1 MTAKRKRHAVE
12 DEEAQEQ
19 SPPGPKR
26 IFRRTISEDQG
37 EGNAR
42 RQTLAAP
49 DAGTPIKRGRGRPP
63 GIPGKKHKSQPN
75 TKKGRSEVREKPKPK
90 PVSNGLGQKTNDSP
104 TTPKSKGRP
113 VPASQKSVR
122 FTSQGKSDDIW
133 SISNLTDEK
142 SILAEPISDD
152 EEEAQG
158 REHHQEQADRIV
170 LNQFARKSKHVPSGL
185 PWPLDEPPSNTL
197 ESKANRSVLPPTRDK
212 LGGRI
217 ATPGSRTSALTSVSM
232 RRTSL
237 RSQAREK
244 ENNSLSNENSLDDD
258 EYLTAPDVEEDEGE
272 EGEEGEEEEEEE
284 EEGEEEEEEE
294 VSDAQDYEGL
304 EDEYA
309 KNLKPVLNRVAGHL
323 DRSSPIPAAKFRP
336 IVAKSGEPS
345 NIGSD
350 QDLLKR
356 RKSSRLPRGADE
368 DSGDERYPLL
378 DANEGRQEVDGKGA
392 GDEELSEESEDE
404 EAEGDLF
411 APIPSTPPKR
421 NTKKVRKARRKRSL
435 TPPEDLLPHELYFL
449 QNHSKNMKTS
459 NNTLSSLS
467 LLSHEQYHN
476 NISVFVDP
484 HASSIKFLHSL
495 HSRSFP
501 QWNFEL
507 SQSFNICL
515 YGYGSKRHLVT
526 DFANHLSSLRP
537 SLSPPKIVIINGYT
551 PALKIRQV
559 LTTIATVAFD
569 APASSLKLG
578 AQPRDIIN
586 SILIQLVEC
595 PPSSPIYIFINS
607 LDAPPLRRN
616 PIPSM
621 FATLASSSH
630 IHLLATCDN
639 PSFQR
644 LFDSSAREQFNFL
657 FHDTTTFESY
667 APVEVGSVVDTM
679 NELLRRSGRSMKGKE
694 GVGFV
699 LRSLPENARNLY
711 RILIAELLAAMDN
724 GIEDNDALD
733 PEGGS
738 RKVAGGVGVV
748 GRMAVRVLYQKAVE
762 EFICT
767 SDMAFRTLLKEF
779 QDHQMVDS
787 KWDGA
792 GTEMI
797 GVPFRREEMESI
809 LEDLVV

>member
-1 MTAKRKRHAVE
+1 MTAKRKRHEVE

-26 IFRRTISEDQG
+26 ILRRTISGEQG
-37 EGNAR
+37 DGNAR
-42 RQTLAAP
+42 RQTLAP
-49 DAGTPIKRGRGRPP
+49 LDAGTPIKRGRGRPP
-63 GIPGKKHKSQPN
+63 GSKDKEHKKQPN
-75 TKKGRSEVREKPKPK
+75 TRKGRSEVREKPK
-90 PVSNGLGQKTNDSP
+90 PVSNGLGQKTNASP
-104 TTPKSKGRP
+104 TTPKSKGKP
-113 VPASQKSVR
+113 VPAYQKSVR

-133 SISNLTDEK
+133 SISNLTDEEC
-142 SILAEPISDD
+142 ILAGPVSDD
-152 EEEAQG
+152 GEEAQEK
-158 REHHQEQADRIV
+158 EHHQEQADRVV
-170 LNQFARKSKHVPSGL
+170 LNKSSKKPKHVPNGL
-185 PWPLDEPPSNTL
+185 PLPLDEPPPNTL
-197 ESKANRSVLPPTRDK
+197 ESKANRSALTPTRDK
-212 LGGRI
+212 RGGRI
-217 ATPGSRTSALTSVSM
+217 ATSSSRNSALTSVSM

-244 ENNSLSNENSLDDD
+244 ENDSLSNENSLDDD
-258 EYLTAPDVEEDEGE
+258 EYLTAPDVEEDE
-272 EGEEGEEEEEEE
+272 EEEEEEE
-284 EEGEEEEEEE
+284 EEE
-294 VSDAQDYEGL
+294 SDAQDNEGL

-309 KNLKPVLNRVAGHL
+309 KNLKPVLKRVAGHP
-323 DRSSPIPAAKFRP
+323 DRSSPTPAAKGRP
-336 IVAKSGEPS
+336 IVAKFGEPS
-345 NIGSD
+345 NIDSD

-368 DSGDERYPLL
+368 DSGDEGYPLL
-378 DANEGRQEVDGKGA
+378 DANESRQKVDGKGA
-392 GDEELSEESEDE
+392 GDEELSDDSEDE

-435 TPPEDLLPHELYFL
+435 TPPDDLPPHEIYFL
-449 QNHSKNMKTS
+449 QNHYKNAKTS

-537 SLSPPKIVIINGYT
+537 SFSPPKIIIINGYT

-578 AQPRDIIN
+578 TQPRDIIG
-586 SILIQLVEC
+586 SILTQLAEY

-616 PIPSM
+616 PIPSI
-621 FATLASSSH
+621 FATLASNSH

-639 PSFQR
+639 PSFPR
-644 LFDSSAREQFNFL
+644 LFESSAREQFNFL

-679 NELLRRSGRSMKGKE
+679 NELLGRSGRSVKGKE

-699 LRSLPENARNLY
+699 LQSLPENARNLY
-711 RILIAELLAAMDN
+711 RILIAELLAAMDD
-724 GIEDNDALD
+724 GIEDNDALN
-733 PEGGS
+733 PERGS
-738 RKVAGGVGVV
+738 RKVASGVGVV
-748 GRMAVRVLYQKAVE
+748 GRIAVRVLYQKAVE

-779 QDHQMVDS
+779 QDHQMVES

-797 GVPFRREEMESI
+797 GVPFRREEMEAI

>member
-1 MTAKRKRHAVE
+1 MTAKRKRHEVE

-19 SPPGPKR
+19 SPPEPKT
-26 IFRRTISEDQG
+26 ILRRTISGDQG
-37 EGNAR
+37 DGNAQ

-49 DAGTPIKRGRGRPP
+49 DAETPIKRGRGRPP
-63 GIPGKKHKSQPN
+63 GSLGKKHKNEPN
-75 TKKGRSEVREKPKPK
+75 TRKGRSEVREKPKP
-90 PVSNGLGQKTNDSP
+90 VSNGLGRKTNDSS
-104 TTPKSKGRP
+104 TTPKSKGKP
-113 VPASQKSVR
+113 VPTSQKIVR
-122 FTSQGKSDDIW
+122 FTSQGRRDDVW
-133 SISNLTDEK
+133 SVSNLTDEE
-142 SILAEPISDD
+142 SILTEPDSDD
-152 EEEAQG
+152 EEEAQEI
-158 REHHQEQADRIV
+158 EHHLEQADGV
-170 LNQFARKSKHVPSGL
+170 ELNQSAKKSKHVPNGL
-185 PWPLDEPPSNTL
+185 PRQLDEPPLSTL
-197 ESKANRSVLPPTRDK
+197 KSKANRSVLTPTRDK
-212 LGGRI
+212 LGDRI
-217 ATPGSRTSALTSVSM
+217 ATPSSKTSALTSVST

-244 ENNSLSNENSLDDD
+244 ENDSLSDENSLDDD
-258 EYLTAPDVEEDEGE
+258 EYLTAPDVEDEGE
-272 EGEEGEEEEEEE
+272 EVEED
-284 EEGEEEEEEE
+284 
-294 VSDAQDYEGL
+294 SDAQDYEGL

-309 KNLKPVLNRVAGHL
+309 KAAKYPNPVLDSIPGHL
-323 DRSSPIPAAKFRP
+323 ARSSPTPAAKDRP
-336 IVAKSGEPS
+336 MVAKFGELS
-345 NIGSD
+345 NIGSNLD
-350 QDLLKR
+350 IFKR
-356 RKSSRLPRGADE
+356 RKSSRLPRGAD
-368 DSGDERYPLL
+368 DGSGDEGHPLL
-378 DANEGRQEVDGKGA
+378 DANEDRQKVDGKGA
-392 GDEELSEESEDE
+392 EDEELSDGPEDE
-404 EAEGDLF
+404 EAEGELSEH
-411 APIPSTPPKR
+411 IPSTPSKR
-421 NTKKVRKARRKRSL
+421 NTKKAPKARRKRSL
-435 TPPEDLLPHELYFL
+435 TPPEDLPPHELYFL
-449 QNHSKNMKTS
+449 QNHSKNAKTS

-484 HASSIKFLHSL
+484 HASSIKFLHTL

-507 SQSFNICL
+507 SQSFNVCL

-526 DFANHLSSLRP
+526 DFANHLSSLRSSFSP
-537 SLSPPKIVIINGYT
+537 SKIIIINGYT

-578 AQPRDIIN
+578 TQPRDITEA
-586 SILIQLVEC
+586 ILTQLAEY

-616 PIPSM
+616 PIPSIL
-621 FATLASSSH
+621 ATLAANSH
-630 IHLLATCDN
+630 IHVLATCDN

-644 LFDSSAREQFNFL
+644 LFEASAREQFNFL

-667 APVEVGSVVDTM
+667 APVEIGSVVDTM
-679 NELLRRSGRSMKGKE
+679 NELLGRSGRSVKGKE

-724 GIEDNDALD
+724 GIEDNDALG
-733 PEGGS
+733 PEEGS
-738 RKVAGGVGVV
+738 RKVAGGVGVM
-748 GRMAVRVLYQKAVE
+748 GRMTVRALYQKAVE

-797 GVPFRREEMESI
+797 GVPFRREEMEAI

>member
-1 MTAKRKRHAVE
+1 MTAKRKRHEVE

-19 SPPGPKR
+19 SPPEPKR
-26 IFRRTISEDQG
+26 VLRGTISGDRED
-37 EGNAR
+37 GNAR

-49 DAGTPIKRGRGRPP
+49 DAETPLKRGRGRPP
-63 GIPGKKHKSQPN
+63 GILGKKPN
-75 TKKGRSEVREKPKPK
+75 TRKGRSEVREEPK
-90 PVSNGLGQKTNDSP
+90 PVSNGLARRTNEPS
-104 TTPKSKGRP
+104 TTPKPKGKP
-113 VPASQKSVR
+113 VPTSQKSVR
-122 FTSQGKSDDIW
+122 FTSQGKSDDVW
-133 SISNLTDEK
+133 SISNLTDEE
-142 SILAEPISDD
+142 SILAEPVSDD
-152 EEEAQG
+152 EEEAQES
-158 REHHQEQADRIV
+158 EHHQEQTDGVV
-170 LNQFARKSKHVPSGL
+170 LSQSSKKSRHVPNGL
-185 PWPLDEPPSNTL
+185 PWPLDEPPPNTL
-197 ESKANRSVLPPTRDK
+197 ESKANRSVLTPTRDK
-212 LGGRI
+212 MGDRI
-217 ATPGSRTSALTSVSM
+217 STPSSRTSALTSVSM

-237 RSQAREK
+237 RAQAREK
-244 ENNSLSNENSLDDD
+244 ENDSLSSENSLDDD
-258 EYLTAPDVEEDEGE
+258 EYLTAPDVEEDEGD
-272 EGEEGEEEEEEE
+272 EEEEE
-284 EEGEEEEEEE
+284 
-294 VSDAQDYEGL
+294 SDAQDDEGFK
-304 EDEYA
+304 DEYA
-309 KNLKPVLNRVAGHL
+309 ETAKIPKPVLNRVAGHL
-323 DRSSPIPAAKFRP
+323 DRSSPTPAAKGRP
-336 IVAKSGEPS
+336 IVAKSGGPS

-368 DSGDERYPLL
+368 DSGDEGYPPL
-378 DANEGRQEVDGKGA
+378 DANEGRQNAGGKGVE
-392 GDEELSEESEDE
+392 DEGPSDEPEDE
-404 EAEGDLF
+404 EAEGELSE
-411 APIPSTPPKR
+411 PIPSTPSKR
-421 NTKKVRKARRKRSL
+421 NTKKVPKARRKRSL
-435 TPPEDLLPHELYFL
+435 TPPEDLPPHELYFL
-449 QNHSKNMKTS
+449 QNHSKNVKTS

-537 SLSPPKIVIINGYT
+537 SFTPPKIIIINGYT

-559 LTTIATVAFD
+559 LTTIATIAFD

-578 AQPRDIIN
+578 TQPRDITD
-586 SILIQLVEC
+586 SILTQLAEY

-616 PIPSM
+616 PIPSI
-621 FATLASSSH
+621 FATLATNSH

-644 LFDSSAREQFNFL
+644 LFESSAREQFNFL

-679 NELLRRSGRSMKGKE
+679 NELLGRSGRSVKGKE

-733 PEGGS
+733 PEEGS
-738 RKVAGGVGVV
+738 RKVAGGLGVM

-797 GVPFRREEMESI
+797 GVPFRREEMEAI

>member
-1 MTAKRKRHAVE
+1 MTAKRKRHDVE

-19 SPPGPKR
+19 SPPEPER
-26 IFRRTISEDQG
+26 NLRRTISGDQG
-37 EGNAR
+37 DGNAR
-42 RQTLAAP
+42 RQTLAAL
-49 DAGTPIKRGRGRPP
+49 DAGTPIKRGRGRPS
-63 GIPGKKHKSQPN
+63 GSKGKKHKKQPN
-75 TKKGRSEVREKPKPK
+75 TRKGRSEVREKPK

-104 TTPKSKGRP
+104 TTPKSKRKP

-122 FTSQGKSDDIW
+122 FTSERKSDDIW
-133 SISNLTDEK
+133 SISNLTDEE
-142 SILAEPISDD
+142 SILAKPVSD
-152 EEEAQG
+152 EEEDAQERG
-158 REHHQEQADRIV
+158 HHQEQGDRVV
-170 LNQFARKSKHVPSGL
+170 LNKSSKKSKHVPNGL
-185 PWPLDEPPSNTL
+185 PWPLDEPPPNTL
-197 ESKANRSVLPPTRDK
+197 ESKANRSALTTTRDK
-212 LGGRI
+212 RGGRI
-217 ATPGSRTSALTSVSM
+217 ATLSSRTSALTSVSM

-244 ENNSLSNENSLDDD
+244 ENDSLSNENSQNDD
-258 EYLTAPDVEEDEGE
+258 EHLTAPDVEEDEGE
-272 EGEEGEEEEEEE
+272 EGEEGEEE
-284 EEGEEEEEEE
+284 
-294 VSDAQDYEGL
+294 SDAQDDEGL

-309 KNLKPVLNRVAGHL
+309 KNPKPILNRVAGHP
-323 DRSSPIPAAKFRP
+323 DRSSPTPAAKGRP
-336 IVAKSGEPS
+336 IVAKFGEPS
-345 NIGSD
+345 NTGSY
-350 QDLLKR
+350 QDILKR

-368 DSGDERYPLL
+368 DSDDEGYPLL
-378 DANEGRQEVDGKGA
+378 DANESRQEVDGKGA
-392 GDEELSEESEDE
+392 GDEELSDDSEDE

-421 NTKKVRKARRKRSL
+421 NTKKVPKARRKRSL
-435 TPPEDLLPHELYFL
+435 TPPDDLPPHELYFL
-449 QNHSKNMKTS
+449 QNHYKNAKTS

-537 SLSPPKIVIINGYT
+537 SSSPPKIIIVNGYT

-578 AQPRDIIN
+578 TQPRDIID
-586 SILIQLVEC
+586 SIFTQLNEY

-607 LDAPPLRRN
+607 LDAPPLRRK
-616 PIPSM
+616 PIPSI
-621 FATLASSSH
+621 FAALASNSH
-630 IHLLATCDN
+630 IRLLATCDN

-644 LFDSSAREQFNFL
+644 LFESSAREQLNFL

-679 NELLRRSGRSMKGKE
+679 NELLGRSGRSVKGKE

-733 PEGGS
+733 PERGS

-748 GRMAVRVLYQKAVE
+748 RRMAVRVLYQKAVE

-797 GVPFRREEMESI
+797 GVPFRREEMEAI

>member
-1 MTAKRKRHAVE
+1 MTAKRKRHEVE

-19 SPPGPKR
+19 SPPEPKR
-26 IFRRTISEDQG
+26 ILRRTISGDQG
-37 EGNAR
+37 DGNTR

-63 GIPGKKHKSQPN
+63 GLSGKKHKIQPN
-75 TKKGRSEVREKPKPK
+75 TREGRRKVREKPK

-122 FTSQGKSDDIW
+122 LTSQGKSDDIW
-133 SISNLTDEK
+133 SISNLTDVET
-142 SILAEPISDD
+142 ILAEPVSDD
-152 EEEAQG
+152 EDEAQ
-158 REHHQEQADRIV
+158 EMKHHQEQADRVV
-170 LNQFARKSKHVPSGL
+170 LNQSSKKSRHVPNGL
-185 PWPLDEPPSNTL
+185 HWPLDEPPPNTL
-197 ESKANRSVLPPTRDK
+197 ESKANRSALTPTRNK
-212 LGGRI
+212 RGGRT
-217 ATPGSRTSALTSVSM
+217 ATLSSKTSALTSVPM

-237 RSQAREK
+237 RSQAGEK
-244 ENNSLSNENSLDDD
+244 ENDSLSNENSHDDD
-258 EYLTAPDVEEDEGE
+258 EYLTEPDVEEDEGE
-272 EGEEGEEEEEEE
+272 EGEEGEEEE
-284 EEGEEEEEEE
+284 GEEDE
-294 VSDAQDYEGL
+294 SDAQGYEGL

-309 KNLKPVLNRVAGHL
+309 KKLKPVLNRVAGHP
-323 DRSSPIPAAKFRP
+323 DRSSPTPAAKGGP
-336 IVAKSGEPS
+336 TVAKFGEPS

-368 DSGDERYPLL
+368 DSDDEGYPLL
-378 DANEGRQEVDGKGA
+378 DANEGRQVVDGKGA
-392 GDEELSEESEDE
+392 GDEELSDESEDE
-404 EAEGDLF
+404 EAEGELF
-411 APIPSTPPKR
+411 APIPSTPSKR
-421 NTKKVRKARRKRSL
+421 NTKKVPKARRKRSL
-435 TPPEDLLPHELYFL
+435 TPPEDLSPHELYFL
-449 QNHSKNMKTS
+449 QNRPKNMKTS
-459 NNTLSSLS
+459 NNTLSSLT

-484 HASSIKFLHSL
+484 HASSIKYLHSL

-515 YGYGSKRHLVT
+515 YGYGSKRYLVT
-526 DFANHLSSLRP
+526 DFAHHLSSLRP
-537 SLSPPKIVIINGYT
+537 SFSPPKIIIINGYT

-578 AQPRDIIN
+578 TQPRDIID
-586 SILIQLVEC
+586 SILTQLAKY

-621 FATLASSSH
+621 FATLASNSH

-639 PSFQR
+639 PSFRR
-644 LFDSSAREQFNFL
+644 LFESSALEQFNFL

-679 NELLRRSGRSMKGKE
+679 NRLLNRSGRSVKGKE

-724 GIEDNDALD
+724 GIEGNDALD

-738 RKVAGGVGVV
+738 RKVAGGVGIV

-797 GVPFRREEMESI
+797 GVPFRREEMETI

>member
-1 MTAKRKRHAVE
+1 MTAKRKRHEVE
-12 DEEAQEQ
+12 DEEAQKQ
-19 SPPGPKR
+19 SPPEPKR
-26 IFRRTISEDQG
+26 ILLSGDQG
-37 EGNAR
+37 DGNAR
-42 RQTLAAP
+42 RQTLATP
-49 DAGTPIKRGRGRPP
+49 DADTPIKRGCGRPS
-63 GIPGKKHKSQPN
+63 GILGKKHKNQPN
-75 TKKGRSEVREKPKPK
+75 PRKGRSEVCEKPKH
-90 PVSNGLGQKTNDSP
+90 VSNGLGRKANGSSS
-104 TTPKSKGRP
+104 TPKSRVKLVRT
-113 VPASQKSVR
+113 SQKSVP
-122 FTSQGKSDDIW
+122 FTSQGKRDDIW
-133 SISNLTDEK
+133 SISNLTHEE
-142 SILAEPISDD
+142 SILAEPVSDD
-152 EEEAQG
+152 EGEAQES
-158 REHHQEQADRIV
+158 EHHQEQAGGIE
-170 LNQFARKSKHVPSGL
+170 LNQSSRKSKHVPNGL
-185 PWPLDEPPSNTL
+185 SRPLDDPTPNTL
-197 ESKANRSVLPPTRDK
+197 ISKGNRSVLTPTRDK

-217 ATPGSRTSALTSVSM
+217 AAPSIRTSALKSVSM

-244 ENNSLSNENSLDDD
+244 ENDTLSNENSFDDD
-258 EYLTAPDVEEDEGE
+258 EYLTAQDFEEDQGE
-272 EGEEGEEEEEEE
+272 VEDEE
-284 EEGEEEEEEE
+284 
-294 VSDAQDYEGL
+294 SDAQDDEGL

-309 KNLKPVLNRVAGHL
+309 KADKISKPVLNRVPGHL
-323 DRSSPIPAAKFRP
+323 DRSSRTPAAKGRP
-336 IVAKSGEPS
+336 VVANFGETS
-345 NIGSD
+345 NIGSNL
-350 QDLLKR
+350 DLLKR
-356 RKSSRLPRGADE
+356 RRNSRLPNGSDE
-368 DSGDERYPLL
+368 DSGDEGHPLL
-378 DANEGRQEVDGKGA
+378 DTNEVRQEVGGQGA
-392 GDEELSEESEDE
+392 EDEELSDEPEDE
-404 EAEGDLF
+404 AAEGE
-411 APIPSTPPKR
+411 PSEHIPSSPSKR
-421 NTKKVRKARRKRSL
+421 NTKKVAKARRKRSL
-435 TPPEDLLPHELYFL
+435 TPPEDLPPHELYFL

-537 SLSPPKIVIINGYT
+537 SFSPPKIIIINGYT

-578 AQPRDIIN
+578 TQPREITD
-586 SILIQLVEC
+586 SILTQLARY

-607 LDAPPLRRN
+607 LDAPPFLRN
-616 PIPSM
+616 HIPSII
-621 FATLASSSH
+621 ATLAANSH
-630 IHLLATCDN
+630 IHLLATCDS

-644 LFDSSAREQFNFL
+644 LFEASAREQFNFL

-679 NELLRRSGRSMKGKE
+679 NELLGRSGRSVKGKE

-711 RILIAELLAAMDN
+711 RVLIAELLAAMDN
-724 GIEDNDALD
+724 GIEDNNVLD
-733 PEGGS
+733 PEEGS
-738 RKVAGGVGVV
+738 RKVAGGVGVM

-787 KWDGA
+787 KWNGA

-809 LEDLVV
+809 LEDLVA

>member
-1 MTAKRKRHAVE
+1 MTAKRKRHEVE
-12 DEEAQEQ
+12 DEETQAQR
-19 SPPGPKR
+19 PPEPKR
-26 IFRRTISEDQG
+26 ILRRTISGDQG
-37 EGNAR
+37 DGNSR
-42 RQTLAAP
+42 RQQLAAP

-63 GIPGKKHKSQPN
+63 GTTGEKHKKQSN
-75 TKKGRSEVREKPKPK
+75 TRKGRSEVREKPK

-104 TTPKSKGRP
+104 TTPKSKGKP
-113 VPASQKSVR
+113 VRTSQKSVR
-122 FTSQGKSDDIW
+122 FTSKGKSDDIW
-133 SISNLTDEK
+133 SISNITDEE
-142 SILAEPISDD
+142 SILAGPVSDD
-152 EEEAQG
+152 QEEAQE
-158 REHHQEQADRIV
+158 REHHQKQADRVV
-170 LNQFARKSKHVPSGL
+170 LNQSSKKSKHIPNGL
-185 PWPLDEPPSNTL
+185 PRPLDEPQPDTL
-197 ESKANRSVLPPTRDK
+197 ESKANSSVLTPTRDK
-212 LGGRI
+212 RGGRI
-217 ATPGSRTSALTSVSM
+217 ATPSSRTSALTSLSM

-244 ENNSLSNENSLDDD
+244 ENDSLINETSLDDD
-258 EYLTAPDVEEDEGE
+258 EYLTAPDVEENEGE
-272 EGEEGEEEEEEE
+272 VGKEGEEE
-284 EEGEEEEEEE
+284 
-294 VSDAQDYEGL
+294 SDAQDYEGL

-309 KNLKPVLNRVAGHL
+309 KNLKLVLNRVAGHP
-323 DRSSPIPAAKFRP
+323 DRPSPTPAANDRP
-336 IVAKSGEPS
+336 IVAIFGEPRI
-345 NIGSD
+345 IGSD
-350 QDLLKR
+350 QDLLKCR
-356 RKSSRLPRGADE
+356 ISSRLPRGAHE
-368 DSGDERYPLL
+368 DSGDEGYPLL
-378 DANEGRQEVDGKGA
+378 DANESRHEVDGKRA
-392 GDEELSEESEDE
+392 GDEELSDDSEDE

-421 NTKKVRKARRKRSL
+421 KTKKVPKARRKRSL
-435 TPPEDLLPHELYFL
+435 TPPDDLPPHELYFL
-449 QNHSKNMKTS
+449 QNHYKNAKTS

-476 NISVFVDP
+476 NISVFEDP

-526 DFANHLSSLRP
+526 DFATHLVSLRP
-537 SLSPPKIVIINGYT
+537 SSSPPKIIIINGYT

-578 AQPRDIIN
+578 SQPRDIVD
-586 SILIQLVEC
+586 SILTQLAAY

-616 PIPSM
+616 PIPSI
-621 FATLASSSH
+621 FATLASNSH

-644 LFDSSAREQFNFL
+644 LFESSAREQYNFL
-657 FHDTTTFESY
+657 FHDTTTYESY
-667 APVEVGSVVDTM
+667 APVEVGSVVDIM
-679 NELLRRSGRSMKGKE
+679 NELLGRSGRSVKGKE

-797 GVPFRREEMESI
+797 GVPFRREEMEAI
-809 LEDLVV
+809 LEDIVV

>member
-1 MTAKRKRHAVE
+1 MTAKRKRNEVE

-19 SPPGPKR
+19 SPPEPKR
-26 IFRRTISEDQG
+26 ILRRTISGDQG
-37 EGNAR
+37 DGNTP

-49 DAGTPIKRGRGRPP
+49 DSGTPIKRGRGRPP
-63 GIPGKKHKSQPN
+63 GIPGKKRKNQPN
-75 TKKGRSEVREKPKPK
+75 TRKGRSEVREKPN

-104 TTPKSKGRP
+104 TTPKSKRRP

-133 SISNLTDEK
+133 SISNLTDEE
-142 SILAEPISDD
+142 SILAEPVSDD
-152 EEEAQG
+152 EEEAHE
-158 REHHQEQADRIV
+158 REHHQEQADRVV
-170 LNQFARKSKHVPSGL
+170 LNQSSKKSKHVPNGL
-185 PWPLDEPPSNTL
+185 SWPLDEPPTNTL
-197 ESKANRSVLPPTRDK
+197 KSKTNRSVLTPTRDK
-212 LGGRI
+212 RGGRI
-217 ATPGSRTSALTSVSM
+217 ATPSSKTSALTSVPM

-237 RSQAREK
+237 RSQALEK
-244 ENNSLSNENSLDDD
+244 ENDSLSNENSLDDD
-258 EYLTAPDVEEDEGE
+258 EYLTAPDVEEDEGG
-272 EGEEGEEEEEEE
+272 EGEEGEEEEEES
-284 EEGEEEEEEE
+284 G
-294 VSDAQDYEGL
+294 AQDYKGL

-309 KNLKPVLNRVAGHL
+309 KNLEPVLNRVAGHPV
-323 DRSSPIPAAKFRP
+323 RSSPTPAAKGRP
-336 IVAKSGEPS
+336 IVAKFGEPS
-345 NIGSD
+345 SIGSD
-350 QDLLKR
+350 QDLIKR

-368 DSGDERYPLL
+368 DPGDEGYPLV

-392 GDEELSEESEDE
+392 GDEELSDESEDE
-404 EAEGDLF
+404 EAEGGLF

-421 NTKKVRKARRKRSL
+421 NTKKVPKARRKRSL
-435 TPPEDLLPHELYFL
+435 TPPEDLPPHELYFF
-449 QNHSKNMKTS
+449 QNRSKNMKTS

-484 HASSIKFLHSL
+484 HASSIKYLHSL

-526 DFANHLSSLRP
+526 DFAHHLSSLRP
-537 SLSPPKIVIINGYT
+537 SFSSPKIIIINGYT

-578 AQPRDIIN
+578 TQPRDIID
-586 SILIQLVEC
+586 SILTQLAEC

-621 FATLASSSH
+621 FATLASNSH

-644 LFDSSAREQFNFL
+644 LFESSALEQFNFL

-679 NELLRRSGRSMKGKE
+679 NELLGRSGRSVKGKE

-724 GIEDNDALD
+724 GIEGNDALD

-738 RKVAGGVGVV
+738 RKLAGGVGIV

-797 GVPFRREEMESI
+797 GVPFRREEMEAI

>member
-1 MTAKRKRHAVE
+1 MTAKRKRHEVE

-19 SPPGPKR
+19 STPEPKR
-26 IFRRTISEDQG
+26 ILRRTISGDQW
-37 EGNAR
+37 EGNTR
-42 RQTLAAP
+42 RQTSAAL
-49 DAGTPIKRGRGRPP
+49 DAGTLIKRGRGRPP
-63 GIPGKKHKSQPN
+63 GSKGKKLKKQPN
-75 TKKGRSEVREKPKPK
+75 TRNERSEVREKPK

-104 TTPKSKGRP
+104 TTPKSKGKP
-113 VPASQKSVR
+113 VPTSQKNVR
-122 FTSQGKSDDIW
+122 FTSKGKSDDIW
-133 SISNLTDEK
+133 SISNLTDEE
-142 SILAEPISDD
+142 SILAEPVSDD
-152 EEEAQG
+152 EEEAQ
-158 REHHQEQADRIV
+158 EMEQADRV
-170 LNQFARKSKHVPSGL
+170 ESNKSSKKSKHVPNGL
-185 PWPLDEPPSNTL
+185 PWPLDEPQPNIL
-197 ESKANRSVLPPTRDK
+197 ESKANRSTLTPTRDK
-212 LGGRI
+212 RGGRI
-217 ATPGSRTSALTSVSM
+217 ATPSSRTSALTSVSI

-244 ENNSLSNENSLDDD
+244 ENDSLSNENSLDDD

-272 EGEEGEEEEEEE
+272 EGEEEEEE
-284 EEGEEEEEEE
+284 
-294 VSDAQDYEGL
+294 SDAQDDEGL

-309 KNLKPVLNRVAGHL
+309 KNLKHVLNTVAGHP
-323 DRSSPIPAAKFRP
+323 DRSSPTPAANGRP
-336 IVAKSGEPS
+336 IVAIFGEPS
-345 NIGSD
+345 NIDSD

-356 RKSSRLPRGADE
+356 RKSLRLPRGADE
-368 DSGDERYPLL
+368 DSSDEGYPLL
-378 DANEGRQEVDGKGA
+378 DANESRQEVDGKVA
-392 GDEELSEESEDE
+392 GDEALSDDSEDE

-435 TPPEDLLPHELYFL
+435 TPPDDLPPHEIYFL
-449 QNHSKNMKTS
+449 QNHYKNAKTS

-526 DFANHLSSLRP
+526 DFADHLSSLRP
-537 SLSPPKIVIINGYT
+537 SFSPPKIIIINGYT

-569 APASSLKLG
+569 TPASSLKLG
-578 AQPRDIIN
+578 SQPRDIID
-586 SILIQLVEC
+586 SILTQLAEC

-616 PIPSM
+616 PIPSI

-639 PSFQR
+639 PSFPR
-644 LFDSSAREQFNFL
+644 LFESSAREQFNFL

-679 NELLRRSGRSMKGKE
+679 NELLGRSGRSVKGKE

-724 GIEDNDALD
+724 GIEDNDALG
-733 PEGGS
+733 PERGS

-797 GVPFRREEMESI
+797 GVPFRREEMEAI

>member
-1 MTAKRKRHAVE
+1 MTAKRKRHEVE

-26 IFRRTISEDQG
+26 ILRRTISGDQG
-37 EGNAR
+37 DGNAR
-42 RQTLAAP
+42 RQTLAAT

-63 GIPGKKHKSQPN
+63 GIRGKKHKNQPN
-75 TKKGRSEVREKPKPK
+75 TRKGRSEVREKPK

-104 TTPKSKGRP
+104 TTPKSKGKP

-122 FTSQGKSDDIW
+122 FASQEKSDDIW

-142 SILAEPISDD
+142 SILAGPVSDD

-158 REHHQEQADRIV
+158 REHHQGQADRVV
-170 LNQFARKSKHVPSGL
+170 LNQSARKSKHVPNGL
-185 PWPLDEPPSNTL
+185 PWPLDEPPPNIL
-197 ESKANRSVLPPTRDK
+197 ESKANRSVLTPTRDK
-212 LGGRI
+212 RGGRI
-217 ATPGSRTSALTSVSM
+217 AAPSSRTSALTSVSM

-244 ENNSLSNENSLDDD
+244 ENRGLSNENSLDDD
-258 EYLTAPDVEEDEGE
+258 EYLTAPDVEEDDE
-272 EGEEGEEEEEEE
+272 EDGEEEEEE
-284 EEGEEEEEEE
+284 
-294 VSDAQDYEGL
+294 SDAHDYEGL

-309 KNLKPVLNRVAGHL
+309 KNLKPVLNRVAGHP
-323 DRSSPIPAAKFRP
+323 DRSSPIPAAKGRP
-336 IVAKSGEPS
+336 IVAKFGDPS

-368 DSGDERYPLL
+368 DSDDERYPLL
-378 DANEGRQEVDGKGA
+378 EANEGRQEVDGKGA
-392 GDEELSEESEDE
+392 GDEELSDESEDG

-435 TPPEDLLPHELYFL
+435 TPPEDLPPHELYFL

-537 SLSPPKIVIINGYT
+537 SLSPPKIIIINGYT

-578 AQPRDIIN
+578 AQPRDIID
-586 SILIQLVEC
+586 SILTQLAEY

-621 FATLASSSH
+621 FATLASNSH
-630 IHLLATCDN
+630 IRLLATCDN

-679 NELLRRSGRSMKGKE
+679 NELLGRSGRSMKGKE

-724 GIEDNDALD
+724 GIEINDAPD
-733 PEGGS
+733 PERGS

-797 GVPFRREEMESI
+797 GVPFRREEMEAI
-809 LEDLVV
+809 LEDLVD

>member
-1 MTAKRKRHAVE
+1 MTAKRKRHE
-12 DEEAQEQ
+12 IEEEEAQEQ
-19 SPPGPKR
+19 SPPEPKR
-26 IFRRTISEDQG
+26 ILRRTISGGQAD
-37 EGNAR
+37 GNAR
-42 RQTLAAP
+42 RQTLAAS
-49 DAGTPIKRGRGRPP
+49 DAGTPLKRGRGRPA
-63 GIPGKKHKSQPN
+63 GISGKKHKNQPN
-75 TKKGRSEVREKPKPK
+75 TRKGCREVREKPK
-90 PVSNGLGQKTNDSP
+90 PVSNGLGQNTNDSP
-104 TTPKSKGRP
+104 TTPKSKGKP
-113 VPASQKSVR
+113 VPTSQKSVR
-122 FTSQGKSDDIW
+122 FTCQGKSDDVW
-133 SISNLTDEK
+133 SISNLTDEE
-142 SILAEPISDD
+142 SILAEPVSDD
-152 EEEAQG
+152 EEERQ
-158 REHHQEQADRIV
+158 ESENHHEQTDLVV
-170 LNQFARKSKHVPSGL
+170 LNQSSKKPKHVPNVL
-185 PWPLDEPPSNTL
+185 PWPLDERPPNTP
-197 ESKANRSVLPPTRDK
+197 ESKANHSVLTPIRDK
-212 LGGRI
+212 LRART
-217 ATPGSRTSALTSVSM
+217 ATPSRGTSTLTSVSM
-232 RRTSL
+232 CLTSL
-237 RSQAREK
+237 RSQAQEK
-244 ENNSLSNENSLDDD
+244 VNDSLSNENSLDDD

-272 EGEEGEEEEEEE
+272 EEEED
-284 EEGEEEEEEE
+284 
-294 VSDAQDYEGL
+294 SDAQDYEGL

-309 KNLKPVLNRVAGHL
+309 KAAKNLKPVHNRVAGHL
-323 DRSSPIPAAKFRP
+323 DRASPTPTAKDRLIAARF
-336 IVAKSGEPS
+336 GEPS
-345 NIGSD
+345 NIRSD

-356 RKSSRLPRGADE
+356 RNSSRLPRSADE
-368 DSGDERYPLL
+368 DSGDEGYPLL
-378 DANEGRQEVDGKGA
+378 DTNEVRQEVDGKGA
-392 GDEELSEESEDE
+392 GDEELSDEPEDE
-404 EAEGDLF
+404 EAEDELSE
-411 APIPSTPPKR
+411 PIPSTPSKR
-421 NTKKVRKARRKRSL
+421 NTKKGPKARRKRSL
-435 TPPEDLLPHELYFL
+435 TPPENLPPHELYFL
-449 QNHSKNMKTS
+449 QNNSKNTKTS

-526 DFANHLSSLRP
+526 DFANHLSSLHP
-537 SLSPPKIVIINGYT
+537 SFSPPKIIIVNGYT

-569 APASSLKLG
+569 TPASFLKLG
-578 AQPRDIIN
+578 TQPLDIID
-586 SILIQLVEC
+586 SILTQLAEY

-616 PIPSM
+616 PIPSI
-621 FATLASSSH
+621 FATLASNSH

-644 LFDSSAREQFNFL
+644 LFEASAREQFSFL

-679 NELLRRSGRSMKGKE
+679 NELLGRSGRSVKGKE

-711 RILIAELLAAMDN
+711 RILIADLLAAMDN
-724 GIEDNDALD
+724 GIEDNDALE
-733 PEGGS
+733 PEEGR

-748 GRMAVRVLYQKAVE
+748 GRMAVRALYQKAVE

-797 GVPFRREEMESI
+797 GVPFRREEMEAI
-809 LEDLVV
+809 LEDLIV